1 MLDGF
6 VLAAGTAAG
15 DQDVLNTV
23 GELLKS
29 AVPALIALL
38 GAIFTVIHDKPFD
51 RTKRLIEQIKD
62 IQDISKNASD
72 GTELPENLKKS
83 SNTLSERL
91 AMELDK
97 ERPWPPYSDFAAL
110 VLTLVSGSLTVTTAN
125 DSWRMFFACI
135 GALCFCV
142 FLYVNPRCRKAE
154 KERPYR
160 LTMLVGVV
168 VIIVLTVW
176 TGHSGRPGWV
186 KQVGLI
192 GKGDDKAQL
201 SILVGL
207 AGIAVLAML
216 TGFIGSMMK
225 AVDAQDKAATKDAQ
239 DGKFMKDFLV
249 LAFIIAGLG
258 VLFGSSVILGLRVPR
273 WVLYGAA
280 IMVNVSLWFLI
291 ARTIP
296 WMKNYLLGTLI
307 GVAGATLLA
316 VLLSPTLVEVPF
328 LKAWKTTV
336 KDNSPWNWTC
346 PKIFGS
352 IVAGLLLIL
361 CGLIYIYCSI
371 RKNEGKVHWKRLVI
385 FLSPLLV
392 ILQLALVILQLA
404 LVFGIIFIAWL
415 LGAAL
420 TGVESPVI
428 GSLWSV
434 CWAGWITLYG
444 LLALLWGT
452 KTKPDDSIP
461 E

>member
-1 MLDGF
+1 
-6 VLAAGTAAG
+6 
-15 DQDVLNTV
+15 
-23 GELLKS
+23 
-29 AVPALIALL
+29 
-38 GAIFTVIHDKPFD
+38 
-51 RTKRLIEQIKD
+51 
-62 IQDISKNASD
+62 
-72 GTELPENLKKS
+72 
-83 SNTLSERL
+83 
-91 AMELDK
+91 
-97 ERPWPPYSDFAAL
+97 
-110 VLTLVSGSLTVTTAN
+110 
-125 DSWRMFFACI
+125 
-135 GALCFCV
+135 
-142 FLYVNPRCRKAE
+142 
-154 KERPYR
+154 
-160 LTMLVGVV
+160 MLVGVV

-307 GVAGATLLA
+307 SVAGATLLA
-316 VLLSPTLVEVPF
+316 VSSSPILVEVPF

-346 PKIFGS
+346 PKIFGF
-352 IVAGLLLIL
+352 VAGLLLIFI
-361 CGLIYIYCSI
+361 CGLIYNCSI

-385 FLSPLLV
+385 FLSPL
-392 ILQLALVILQLA
+392 LVILQLA

>member
-29 AVPALIALL
+29 VVPALIALL

-72 GTELPENLKKS
+72 GTELSENLKKS

-110 VLTLVSGSLTVTTAN
+110 VLTLVSWSLTVTTAN

-135 GALCFCV
+135 GALCLCV
-142 FLYVNPRCRKAE
+142 FLYANPRCRKAE
-154 KERPYR
+154 KKRPYR
-160 LTMLVGVV
+160 LTMLAGVV
-168 VIIVLTVW
+168 VIIFLTVW

-201 SILVGL
+201 SILVML

-216 TGFIGSMMK
+216 TGFIDSMMK
-225 AVDAQDKAATKDAQ
+225 AMDAQDE
-239 DGKFMKDFLV
+239 KFMKYFLGV
-249 LAFIIAGLG
+249 AFFVAGLG
-258 VLFGSSVILGLRVPR
+258 VLFGSSVILGLRVPI
-273 WVLYGAA
+273 WVLYVAA
-280 IMVNVSLWFLI
+280 IMVNVSLWFF
-291 ARTIP
+291 IP
-296 WMKNYLLGTLI
+296 WMKNCLWGKLI
-307 GVAGATLLA
+307 GTVGATLLA
-316 VLLSPTLVEVPF
+316 VASSPILVDVF
-328 LKAWKTTV
+328 SVLKAWKTTV

-346 PKIFGS
+346 LNFWFTT
-352 IVAGLLLIL
+352 AGVVLIAVSLIL
-361 CGLIYIYCSI
+361 AGS
-371 RKNEGKVHWKRLVI
+371 KNKGKDKTFLKRFVCPFLLTLGQIVLVI
-385 FLSPLLV
+385 
-392 ILQLALVILQLA
+392 AQLA

-415 LGAAL
+415 LVAVS

-444 LLALLWGT
+444 LLALLLVT
-452 KTKPDDSIP
+452 KTKPGDSIP
-461 E
+461 G